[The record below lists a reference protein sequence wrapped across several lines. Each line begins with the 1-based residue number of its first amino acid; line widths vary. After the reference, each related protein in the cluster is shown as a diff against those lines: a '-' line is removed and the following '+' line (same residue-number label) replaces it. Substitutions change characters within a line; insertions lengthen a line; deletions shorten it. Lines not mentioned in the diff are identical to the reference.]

1 MKLYAYNTE
10 TMEVLAI
17 ANGETNEECESKM
30 DAAGYPGGEEIGWTY
45 SPAFGAVD
53 GLIETEDAE
62 EIE

>member
-1 MKLYAYNTE
+1 MKLYAYDPN

-30 DAAGYPGGEEIGWTY
+30 NEAGFPDGDEIGWTY

-53 GLIETEDAE
+53 GLVETDDAK